1 MKQDAGAIGP
11 GEGQGEQAK
20 EFAEAFGV
28 GQVSVLEVMP
38 YNPNPSFTRRAAKD
52 KLRQTWYWAKKMID
66 KHSISAEFSA
76 DEYIVVTESDTLE
89 ALKKLPASSFKL
101 AVSSPPYNIGKE
113 YEKQIELQHYLDW
126 QSEIL
131 KELARVISD
140 DGSIVWQVGNFVD
153 DGEVFPLDIYF
164 YPIIKSLG
172 FQLRN
177 RIVWHFDHG
186 LHATKRFS
194 GRYEVLLWFTKSKDY
209 TFNLD
214 SVRVPSK
221 YPGKLH
227 YKGDKKGQPSGNPLG
242 KNPSDY
248 WSIIAQEWE
257 IGIIEIPNVKSN
269 HPEKTSHPCQFPIEL
284 IERCVLALTNEND
297 WVLDPFGGVGSSLI
311 AAIKNGRRGMVIDRD
326 SQYIA
331 ITKERISAFQ
341 EGVLKIRPL
350 GKPVH
355 KPTGKEKVAQM
366 PSEWLNEK
374 QEKLL

>member
-1 MKQDAGAIGP
+1 
-11 GEGQGEQAK
+11 
-20 EFAEAFGV
+20 
-28 GQVSVLEVMP
+28 
-38 YNPNPSFTRRAAKD
+38 
-52 KLRQTWYWAKKMID
+52 MID
-66 KHSISAEFSA
+66 RHDIAAEFSA
-76 DEYIVVTESDTLE
+76 DGHIVVAESDTLE

-131 KELARVISD
+131 KELARVVSD

-164 YPIIKSLG
+164 YPIIKALG
-172 FQLRN
+172 LQLRN

-248 WSIIAQEWE
+248 WVIISQEWE
-257 IGIIEIPNVKSN
+257 NGIIEIPNVKSN

-297 WVLDPFGGVGSSLI
+297 WVIDPFGGVGSSLI

-326 SQYIA
+326 PQYIA

-355 KPTGKEKVAQM
+355 KPSGKEKVAQM